1 MNKDFAIAGKILNI
15 DLSRRQIVEEATP
28 SYSDRFL
35 GGLGISLWKFLRE
48 MPRST
53 SPFDPENII
62 AFGAGL
68 LGGTMAPG
76 ACRVSI
82 ASKNVFT
89 GGLGSA
95 NAGGFWAPELKYAG
109 FDHVFIKGKS
119 EKPVYLLIDNG
130 EVSLEDASPLWG
142 LTTWDTEDALRK
154 KIGKNEAQFLSI
166 GPAGENRVKAA
177 AVIVSRSRAAARCGL
192 GAVMGSKHLKAI
204 AVKGSGRVEV
214 ADPEGFMEACWEM
227 SARILRTETVQ
238 KIRSYGTPVSFVRWN
253 AQSALP
259 THNFQRTQMD
269 LEKAGRISHVAIK
282 ENFIDRSFSCFSCPI
297 HCSQFQKIKSGQHK
311 GIEGEKIECQTLW
324 DFGAKLGIDDPS
336 AIIRAGLLCTQLGLD
351 IDNVSGAISWA
362 FECFQR
368 GILTERDTD
377 GLCLRWGDQEVVLE
391 LIRKI
396 AHREGFGDLLAKGSR
411 EASGVVG
418 KGSEKY
424 SIHVKGQE
432 LAEELRAFK
441 AWALG
446 VTVAA
451 RGGAHTMGA
460 PLTERM
466 TLSEE
471 LSQKLYGI
479 PTASNPDTYEG
490 KARLVAYYERFHAI
504 LDALGMCF
512 FTSNWMGPDLL
523 GPKDCATLYN
533 LATGNHLSEDE
544 LLEIGEKVH
553 NLAKIFNVRHA
564 DFGRKDDYPPE
575 RLLKE
580 PTTGSQS
587 GLRLDEIKWSD
598 LLDEYYDLHG
608 WNRGNGFPKRETLAK
623 LGLLELV
630 SESS

>member
-1 MNKDFAIAGKILNI
+1 MKKDFSIGGKILNI
-15 DLSRRQIVEEATP
+15 DLSRRKVVEETTP
-28 SYSDRFL
+28 NYSDRFL

-48 MPRST
+48 LPRGS

-68 LGGTMAPG
+68 LVGTMAPG

-142 LTTWDTEDALRK
+142 LTTWETEEVLRK
-154 KIGKNEAQFLSI
+154 KIGKREAQFLSI

-214 ADPEGFMEACWEM
+214 ADPEGFMEACCEM
-227 SARILRTETVQ
+227 SAKILRTEVAQ
-238 KIRSYGTPVSFVRWN
+238 NIRRYGTPVSFVRWN
-253 AQSALP
+253 SQSALP
-259 THNFQRTQMD
+259 IHNFQRTQMD
-269 LEKAGRISHVAIK
+269 FEKAERISHLAIK
-282 ENFIDRSFSCFSCPI
+282 ENFIDKSFSCFSCPI
-297 HCSQFQKIKSGQHK
+297 HCSQFQKIKNGPYV
-311 GIEGEKIECQTLW
+311 GVEGEKIECQNLW
-324 DFGAKLGIDDPS
+324 DFGAKLGMDDPS
-336 AIIRAGLLCTQLGLD
+336 AIIKASLLCTQLGLD
-351 IDNVSGAISWA
+351 VDNVSGAISWA

-368 GILTERDTD
+368 GILTEKDTD
-377 GLCLRWGDQEVVLE
+377 GLYLRWGDQEVVLE
-391 LIRKI
+391 LIRKT
-396 AHREGFGDLLAKGSR
+396 AHREGFGDLLAKGSK
-411 EASGVVG
+411 EASRIVG

-466 TLSEE
+466 ALSEE
-471 LSQKLYGI
+471 LSEKLFGV

-490 KARLVAYYERFHAI
+490 KAKLVVYYERFHAI
-504 LDALGMCF
+504 LDALGVCF
-512 FTSNWMGPDLL
+512 FTSNWMGPELL
-523 GPKDCATLYN
+523 SPADYATLYH
-533 LATGNHLSEDE
+533 LATGKNLSEDD
-544 LLEIGEKVH
+544 LMMIGERIH
-553 NLAKIFNVRHA
+553 NLGKIFNVRYA

-580 PTTGSQS
+580 PTTGSRG

-608 WNRGNGFPKRETLAK
+608 WDKASGFPKKETLAK
-623 LGLLELV
+623 LGLLELI
-630 SESS
+630 S